1 MDILKRKKKKEK
13 KKGLWRKKGG
23 SGGRRKKEEE
33 EYRRWEYTC
42 EEEGTWRQQ
51 RCEAMATTAAYDMW
65 SVGVVM
71 LELILGSPHVFEI
84 NDRTRALLDQHLEGW
99 SEHTK
104 ELAYK

>member
-1 MDILKRKKKKEK
+1 MHADKKFE
-13 KKGLWRKKGG
+13 LYMMTFFL
-23 SGGRRKKEEE
+23 
-33 EYRRWEYTC
+33 YR
-42 EEEGTWRQQ
+42 
-51 RCEAMATTAAYDMW
+51 YDMW